1 MDSGTEKGDTKHLNK
16 TPWPLLKRVSLFGW
30 WWELG
35 AILVSLI
42 SMSLILT
49 ILCYMNGRL
58 LSDWKLPIQLNS
70 LIAIFSTF
78 ARSALMLALA
88 EGLSQLKWNHFEK
101 RHSTLDRLQIYD
113 EASRGPWGSV
123 MYLVRMWKDMRAVAA
138 LGALLTILALAFEP
152 FTQQIIEFSPQQTLS
167 ANATAYVLSAE
178 TFAINAGLGIRG
190 RGERPGG
197 LMSLML
203 Y

>member
-1 MDSGTEKGDTKHLNK
+1 MDSDTEKGGTKHLRR
-16 TPWPLLKRVSLFGW
+16 TPWPLLERVSLFGW

-123 MYLVRMWKDMRAVAA
+123 MYLVKMSKDMRAIAA

-178 TFAINAGLGIRG
+178 TFKMNMNVK
-190 RGERPGG
+190 GERSDV
-197 LMSLML
+197 LVSIML